1 MTNGLMKKL
10 DLTQLDLR
18 NFNSKLKN
26 FAKDGVSV
34 SVLHPQAKHN
44 LAVGILN
51 QCQISIEGSVGYYC
65 CSFSDGPNFIINGNS
80 GWGLGS
86 NLMNG
91 SIVVK
96 KNAGASVACSMRNG
110 QVCVYGNA
118 GARAGIAMKGG
129 QLIIGGNSGYLTGY
143 MMQKGKIIIC
153 GDVGDAVADSMY
165 EGIIYVG
172 GKISSLG
179 NDAEIGKIT
188 TKEIDYIKTT
198 LQNYNI
204 NKNTDWKKIISSKK
218 LYNYDALEPLE
229 KTKLGKTI

>member
-1 MTNGLMKKL
+1 
-10 DLTQLDLR
+10 
-18 NFNSKLKN
+18 
-26 FAKDGVSV
+26 
-34 SVLHPQAKHN
+34 
-44 LAVGILN
+44 
-51 QCQISIEGSVGYYC
+51 
-65 CSFSDGPNFIINGNS
+65 
-80 GWGLGS
+80 
-86 NLMNG
+86 MNG

-172 GKISSLG
+172 CKISSFG
-179 NDAEIGKIT
+179 IDAEIGKIT
-188 TKEIDYIKTT
+188 TTEIDYINTT
-198 LQNYNI
+198 LLIFNFNI
-204 NKNTDWKKIISSKK
+204 NYYII
-218 LYNYDALEPLE
+218 NAMYDLQN
-229 KTKLGKTI
+229 